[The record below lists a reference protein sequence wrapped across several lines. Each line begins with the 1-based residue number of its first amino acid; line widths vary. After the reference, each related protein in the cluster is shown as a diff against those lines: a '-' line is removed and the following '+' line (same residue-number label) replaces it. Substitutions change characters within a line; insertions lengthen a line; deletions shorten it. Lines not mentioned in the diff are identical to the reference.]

1 MVNIYN
7 MNNIYEETKFLMK
20 KYNLTANKK
29 LGQNFLVDSEAIN
42 SIVASANLTKKD
54 MVIEIGPGLGTL
66 TSMLIEKAGK
76 VIAIELDDRM
86 IKILGDRFL
95 LYDNFELINEDVLKV
110 DLSSL
115 IEKNSEFENIK
126 VVANLPYYITTP
138 IIMKLLE
145 NRLKIES
152 ITIMI
157 QKEVAERIVATPGS
171 KLSGAIT
178 YSVHYYAEPEKIA
191 LVPNTSF
198 IPSPEV
204 DSEVIKLNIR
214 KSPPVK
220 IDNEKLFFNVIKA
233 SFMQRR
239 KTLSNGLV
247 NGGIVKN
254 KAKAIEILKNMGLE
268 YTESRMNHPSIAS
281 GYVIKTEPT
290 KGSEVKAGTTVTV
303 YVSLG
308 AQTVMKQVPDVTGIN
323 VDDAKRVLESYGL
336 KVGEVKLDE
345 TSDEPYGTVLFQD
358 PAEGDMVATGS
369 FVNLT
374 ISQGDTVVSRLTITV
389 PLPSSIDRDVTVSAY
404 LDDME
409 VRRETINPKNTTSW
423 KPSFSGEGIGRVKIY
438 IDDEIYMEYIVD
450 FDEGI
455 HEIDSDYSQDFQ

>member
-7 MNNIYEETKFLMK
+7 MNNIYEETKILMK

-268 YTESRMNHPSIAS
+268 ENVRGEELTLEQFANLSN
-281 GYVIKTEPT
+281 K
-290 KGSEVKAGTTVTV
+290 
-303 YVSLG
+303 
-308 AQTVMKQVPDVTGIN
+308 IN
-323 VDDAKRVLESYGL
+323 
-336 KVGEVKLDE
+336 
-345 TSDEPYGTVLFQD
+345 
-358 PAEGDMVATGS
+358 
-369 FVNLT
+369 
-374 ISQGDTVVSRLTITV
+374 
-389 PLPSSIDRDVTVSAY
+389 
-404 LDDME
+404 
-409 VRRETINPKNTTSW
+409 
-423 KPSFSGEGIGRVKIY
+423 
-438 IDDEIYMEYIVD
+438 
-450 FDEGI
+450 
-455 HEIDSDYSQDFQ
+455 